1 MERKNKYYIG
11 ILKRIVLR
19 WRKKKLKINYFET
32 EE

>member
-19 WRKKKLKINYFET
+19 WRKKKY
-32 EE
+32 